1 MNLRTLAAVGL
12 ACGVAVF
19 ARGDS
24 NIQYSAFFRVQNGN
38 LDWSKNLGTVSIVQQ
53 GGPSY
58 VGGVVSVNNST
69 TTTISAASL
78 STVGYAWF
86 RNLSAGGAIKIGV
99 ELGGSFLPY
108 QQLGTNEMQWLRLG
122 TNSIVAQSSA
132 GTNLL
137 EYAIFQN

>member
-1 MNLRTLAAVGL
+1 
-12 ACGVAVF
+12 
-19 ARGDS
+19 
-24 NIQYSAFFRVQNGN
+24 
-38 LDWSKNLGTVSIVQQ
+38 VSIVQQ